1 MASRLD
7 NVSNSLPRFMAAA
20 PGDSMNHRLPAVLL
34 GIVLQGFAVAAAFAA
49 QPATPVALTVTAVP
63 VQATEVSR
71 TLAVTG
77 SIHAWQEIVIG
88 PEVGGY
94 RVDVVRVDVG
104 DAVKR
109 GQELIRLSDSLLKAE
124 AASRRAAVTQAEAQ
138 LANAEVALRRA
149 ESLSTSAVFS
159 KADVDRLRSDYLA
172 AQGRVD
178 AAKADL
184 DLAELRVQYTR
195 VTAPYDGVITA
206 RTVNVGQVAQAG
218 GEMLRLLRD
227 GRVEWRGE
235 VPEARLKDVKVGQVA
250 RLATA
255 DGADIKGKVRVVAP
269 TVTSSD
275 RQGLVYVDLDRGS
288 GARPGMFARG
298 VIETGTATAIL
309 APLAGLVSQDG
320 YSYAFVLGAGDKV
333 ERRRVETGAIHGGN
347 IEITSGLKAGERIV
361 GRGAAFLKN
370 GDQVRVV
377 GS

>member
-1 MASRLD
+1 MDKRLT
-7 NVSNSLPRFMAAA
+7 LLA
-20 PGDSMNHRLPAVLL
+20 LIVLL
-34 GIVLQGFAVAAAFAA
+34 RQGFVAGPACAA
-49 QPATPVALTVTAVP
+49 QPAAPVALSVTTVA
-63 VQATEVSR
+63 VQAANVAS

-94 RVDVVRVDVG
+94 RVDAVQVDVG
-104 DAVKR
+104 DVVKR

-124 AASRRAAVTQAEAQ
+124 AASRRAALTQAEAQ

-149 ESLSTSAVFS
+149 ETLSTSAAFS
-159 KADVDRLRSDYLA
+159 KADVDRLRSEFLA
-172 AQGRVD
+172 ARGRVD

-218 GEMLRLLRD
+218 SEMLRLLRD

-235 VPEARLKDVKVGQVA
+235 VPEARLKELKVGQVA
-250 RLATA
+250 RLSTA
-255 DGADIKGKVRVVAP
+255 DGAEIKGKVRVVAP
-269 TVTSSD
+269 TVASSN
-275 RQGLVYVDLDRGS
+275 RQGLIYVDLDRGS

-298 VIETGTATAIL
+298 VIETGTRETYL
-309 APLAGLVSQDG
+309 VPLAGLVSQDG

-333 ERRRVETGAIHGGN
+333 ERRRVETGAVHGEN
-347 IEITSGLKAGERIV
+347 IEIVSGLKAGERIV

>member
-1 MASRLD
+1 MD
-7 NVSNSLPRFMAAA
+7 C
-20 PGDSMNHRLPAVLL
+20 RLPALIL
-34 GIVLQGFAVAAAFAA
+34 AISLQGFAGAVFAA
-49 QPATPVALTVTAVP
+49 QPAPPVALTVTAVT
-63 VQATEVSR
+63 VQSANVPR

-94 RVDVVRVDVG
+94 RVDAVQVDVG
-104 DAVKR
+104 DVVKR
-109 GQELIRLSDSLLKAE
+109 GQELIRLSDSLLRAE
-124 AASRRAAVTQAEAQ
+124 AASRRAALTQAEAQ
-138 LANAEVALRRA
+138 LANAEVALQRA
-149 ESLSTSAVFS
+149 EALSTSAAFS
-159 KADVDRLRSDYLA
+159 KADVDRLRSEFLA
-172 AQGRVD
+172 ARGGVD

-195 VTAPYDGVITA
+195 VTAPHDGVITA

-218 GEMLRLLRD
+218 SEMLRLLRD

-235 VPEARLKDVKVGQVA
+235 VPEARLKELQVGQVA
-250 RLATA
+250 KLSTA
-255 DGADIKGKVRVVAP
+255 DGATITGKVRIVAP
-269 TVTSSD
+269 TVTSSS

-298 VIETGTATAIL
+298 VIEIGIKATYL

-333 ERRRVETGAIHGGN
+333 QRRRVETGAIHGEN
-347 IEITSGLKAGERIV
+347 IEIVSGIEAGERIV
-361 GRGAAFLKN
+361 GRGAAFLKD